1 MQEPRATVPDNLS
14 ATPTLWRPLSFG
26 EIFDRAISLYAGNFV
41 QFVILALVVAVPIA
55 FLEQFYGIRAGH
67 AWQMLGLLSP
77 SELSDDAA
85 ALKMIGAEVLA
96 RAIFWLFGLAL
107 VGGVI
112 AIGVAALY
120 ERRPVRLNVG
130 IRAMYDAWPGSL
142 WLLVLAVFGII
153 DSQWD
158 SYFETFV
165 ARTVYSA
172 VSLGSKDLPA
182 VPIVALIGL
191 AIALVGA
198 AFSVPCYFAFC
209 AVAIEGVEPESAWER
224 AFDMVF
230 AGGDFWRAVGVAVG
244 AAGVVFVA
252 IFVPT
257 FFIGTA
263 TWLYAAVTTIAQ
275 IVVTPF
281 AFVVLTVLYFD
292 IRARCDGLDLQSAV
306 GALPSVEAI
315 SA

>member
-1 MQEPRATVPDNLS
+1 MQEPRATVPDDLS
-14 ATPTLWRPLSFG
+14 TTPTLWRPLSFG
-26 EIFDRAISLYAGNFV
+26 EIFDRAITLYAGNFV

-55 FLEQFYGIRAGH
+55 FLEQFTGIRTGH
-67 AWQMLGLLSP
+67 GWRMLGLLSP
-77 SELSDDAA
+77 SALSDNAA

-96 RAIFWLFGLAL
+96 GAIFWLFGLAF

-120 ERRPVRLNVG
+120 ERRPVRLNG
-130 IRAMYDAWPGSL
+130 CIRAMYGAWPGSL
-142 WLLVLAVFGII
+142 WLLVPAVCAII
-153 DSQWD
+153 DSQSD
-158 SYFETFV
+158 SFFATFAAYFPETPGGKEF
-165 ARTVYSA
+165 
-172 VSLGSKDLPA
+172 LA

-198 AFSVPCYFAFC
+198 ALSVPCYFAFC

-230 AGGDFWRAVGVAVG
+230 AGGDFWRAIGVAVG
-244 AAGVVFVA
+244 AAGFVFVA

-257 FFIGTA
+257 FFVGSA
-263 TWLYAAVTTIAQ
+263 WLHGAVQTIAQ
-275 IVVTPF
+275 IVLTPF

-292 IRARCDGLDLQSAV
+292 IRIRREGLDLQTAAA
-306 GALPSVEAI
+306 ALVPQEAFGG
-315 SA
+315 